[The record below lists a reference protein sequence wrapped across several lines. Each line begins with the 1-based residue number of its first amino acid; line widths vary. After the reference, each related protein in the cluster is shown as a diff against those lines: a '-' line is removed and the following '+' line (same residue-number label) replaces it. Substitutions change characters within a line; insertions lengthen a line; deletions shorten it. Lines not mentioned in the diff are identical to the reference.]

1 MLAQSQL
8 NHIKTK
14 YQHSNLAR
22 SGFFIFEENITN
34 IREAFQKKNE
44 TWKIPYLRGGPGAS
58 FSICYN
64 ETFKMHKNH
73 FKPF

>member
-34 IREAFQKKNE
+34 IREALKKKPPTN
-44 TWKIPYLRGGPGAS
+44 IFGILRV
-58 FSICYN
+58 
-64 ETFKMHKNH
+64 KNI
-73 FKPF
+73 KVSE